1 MPPIHSWN
9 SRSQPGRSPKLS
21 TSFSALTRRRFL
33 QASAAAMSGIA
44 LSNCAR
50 NLSSNTQ
57 TQASPS
63 GSPTPADSQTLY
75 IYTWANYTDD
85 ELLQGFQS
93 KTGIKPVVDIYD
105 SNEAMLA
112 KIEAGGG
119 SQYSI
124 IYPSDYAVT
133 QMVES
138 DLLAELDKSRL
149 TGLDNLRDQWKNPVY
164 DANNA
169 HSVPTTWGTTGLI
182 YNPEKLGG
190 AQLQGWDYLFDNVD
204 SLTRQVTLINDVR
217 EVMGAMLM
225 YLGYSL
231 NSTNPDEIEEAYQS
245 LVTLKP
251 TIASFITN
259 GWEDQIAGG
268 DLSISMAY
276 STDAIALIEENP
288 DLVYIVP
295 ETGSSIWTDTMAIP
309 KAAPNADGAYQWI
322 NYILEPS
329 NSAKLAERL
338 SIATPNK
345 SAYDLLPAAQKENKN
360 LYPTENIL
368 AKGEGVAT
376 VPSDVADIYDRY
388 WTQITSS

>member
-1 MPPIHSWN
+1 MPPTHPWN
-9 SRSQPGRSPKLS
+9 SRSHTRRSIQIS
-21 TSFSALTRRRFL
+21 ASFSALSRRRFL
-33 QASAAAMSGIA
+33 QASAAALSGVA

-50 NLSSNTQ
+50 NLSNNSQ
-57 TQASPS
+57 PQADPSASPAA
-63 GSPTPADSQTLY
+63 GSNTLY
-75 IYTWANYTDD
+75 IYTWAGYTDD
-85 ELLQGFQS
+85 ELLQGFES
-93 KTGIKPVVDIYD
+93 KTGVKPVVDIYD

-138 DLLAELDKSRL
+138 GLLTELDQSRL
-149 TGLDNLRDQWKNPVY
+149 VGLDNLRDQWKDPVY
-164 DANNA
+164 DSGNA

-182 YNPEKLGG
+182 YNPERLDG
-190 AQLQGWDYLFDNVD
+190 AQLQGWDYLFDNLG

-231 NSTNPDEIEEAYQS
+231 NSTNPTEIEAAYQS

-259 GWEDQIAGG
+259 GWEDQVASG
-268 DLSISMAY
+268 DLSIAMAY
-276 STDAIALIEENP
+276 STDAIALIEETPN
-288 DLVYIVP
+288 LVYIVP
-295 ETGSSIWTDTMAIP
+295 ETGSSLWTDTMAIP
-309 KAAPNADGAYQWI
+309 KAAPHVDAAYEWI
-322 NYILEPS
+322 NYILEPD
-329 NSAKLAERL
+329 NSAKIAERL

-345 SAYDLLPAAQKENKN
+345 AAYDQLPAAQKQNTN
-360 LYPTENIL
+360 LYPAETIL
-368 AKGEGVAT
+368 AKAEGVST
-376 VPSDVADIYDRY
+376 VPTEVADLYDRY